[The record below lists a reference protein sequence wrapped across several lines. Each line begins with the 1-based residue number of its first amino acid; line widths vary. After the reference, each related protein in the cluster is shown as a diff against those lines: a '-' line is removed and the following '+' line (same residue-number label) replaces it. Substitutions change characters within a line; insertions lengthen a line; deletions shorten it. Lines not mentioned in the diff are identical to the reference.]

1 MHFDWSAAATVIVFM
16 LGIFFA
22 NRMDVKKRHR
32 ENMQVWR
39 RFLFLLD
46 EHPLHS
52 HVEQAGGLTVEGI
65 RFPRSKVEAGSAE
78 R

>member
-22 NRMDVKKRHR
+22 NRMDVRKRHR
-32 ENMQVWR
+32 ENLQAWR
-39 RFLFLLD
+39 QLVFSLT

-52 HVEQAGGLTVEGI
+52 HMEQSGALNAEGI
-65 RFPRSKVEAGSAE
+65 RFPRTKIEAGNAE